1 MCSYRENNVTHQS
14 VLSSL
19 SASYNGIGELS
30 DYDDLAKNLDANL
43 AGVDMESF
51 RAEDINLLISAI
63 PNMFR
68 SNAKNPQ
75 EKELDNSIFKSKQL
89 FSPVKE
95 SVLSVDSLDMDCY
108 PEDCDMILTCQANK
122 KNYTIAFEG
131 STMLSDE
138 SFYSPDTIKA
148 ASKHMKQDSY
158 NTTTS
163 SSIDDTIKQKV
174 LEMSLCRSVSGFTTW
189 SRLKKDSSTQLH
201 RYAGMSTLNSFS
213 NRINFECNCFFS
225 LSTISFEYQ

>member
-1 MCSYRENNVTHQS
+1 MILCGYFIRVCSYRENNVTHQS

-30 DYDDLAKNLDANL
+30 DYDDLAKNIDANL

-51 RAEDINLLISAI
+51 RAEDINLLLSAI
-63 PNMFR
+63 PHMCK
-68 SNAKNPQ
+68 SNAKKQ
-75 EKELDNSIFKSKQL
+75 QDKDLDNSIFKSKQL

-131 STMLSDE
+131 SAMLSDE
-138 SFYSPDTIKA
+138 SFYVPDKVKA
-148 ASKHMKQDSY
+148 TPRLVKRESFD
-158 NTTTS
+158 TTTS
-163 SSIDDTIKQKV
+163 SSIDDTVKQKA
-174 LEMSLCRSVSGFTTW
+174 LQMSLCRSESGFTTW
-189 SRLKKDSSTQLH
+189 SKLKKDSSTQLH
-201 RYAGMSTLNSFS
+201 R
-213 NRINFECNCFFS
+213 
-225 LSTISFEYQ
+225 